1 MCHWKKWI
9 WPGFL
14 TIAIL
19 SALAVWWKAAD
30 IETEL
35 KAQAEASL
43 QAQGQSWATVTMD
56 GRDATVSGAAPS
68 EAAQSEAQFLTDE
81 AYDVRVVADGSN
93 LMAIQNPYMLRAR
106 RDGNSVELTGFV
118 PSETVRAEIVAA
130 AGAALPGV
138 TVTDNTEMARGAPS
152 ALVSAAGFGL
162 AQLNGLTSG
171 EMSLENMGLSVS
183 GIAKDRES
191 FVAVNAALDGAIP
204 DGATLSLKDITPPV
218 QSPYEWNARYDGS
231 QIVLGGSV
239 PTAEVKS
246 ALVAA
251 ASTALP
257 DAEIV
262 DEQVLSSGADDA
274 FQQGGGFAL
283 EQLTRF
289 SSGEVALTDLALN
302 VSGVSKTAADFIA
315 AKAALAGTLPA
326 GLALASSDIKPATIS
341 PYTWKADYD
350 GTNLAL
356 SGFVPDEE
364 TRTNIVGQ
372 AKAAL
377 PSAEIA
383 DEMNIAAGA
392 GTSFP
397 EYTGFALS
405 QLPRFSN
412 GSVSLS
418 DGNLAVDGVSSSL
431 DTFTAATGALQSPP
445 SGLTVASSNIVP
457 PTLSPYTWGADLK
470 DGTVT
475 LNGYVPNAAARA
487 TVLEQVQSALP
498 RATVVDEMKVAAGAP
513 SDFTALTAGTIGSLP
528 RFSEATLGLTDRN
541 ATIAGVASTSGSF
554 MAAQRYVAAGLEG
567 DPSNVTA
574 NILPPMVSG
583 DYVWSAKKT
592 PTSVVL
598 GGMAPTRVA
607 RDNIAAHAKA
617 LNPDATIVNRMTIIR
632 GAPDGY
638 LANARKGLSLLGFV
652 KDGETSLLNDALSV
666 KGRANTVLSYQE
678 AQTAIAADLSEGA
691 WGERAIQPAA
701 VTPYSWSL
709 EKTADGTTIGGFVPN
724 RGVGNVNAAATRSVI
739 AGAVE
744 DQQRVA
750 SGEPA
755 NFGNAVAVAISGV
768 SKLETGLAR
777 LTGSNMLVQ
786 GRASSE
792 QEATQIEADL
802 NAAKPENFRLTSRIA
817 FPLPEPEPEPAV
829 EPEPEP
835 EPEPAPA
842 LATVSPYVWS
852 ITRGTNSTLVAGS
865 APAEA
870 IQAANIAAAETIIG
884 GTVTDSQT
892 LALGAPA
899 NYTAATSAV
908 TKAVGQL
915 NGGVGRLSDTSV
927 FVQGDTT
934 SQAEANRIGA
944 ELETA
949 LPSNFTLTK
958 LIGFPPPPPP
968 EPVCDV
974 DFAALFAGDKI
985 LFDTNRAVIKS
996 ESFPLLDRLGEG
1008 LATCE
1013 GTRIEV
1019 GGHTDSRGAADYN
1032 QQLSEA
1038 RARSVIEYYTAKG
1051 VDTANLSA
1059 KGYGET
1065 LPIADNGTR
1074 VGRAQNRRIE
1084 FKILSKD

>member
-1 MCHWKKWI
+1 
-9 WPGFL
+9 
-14 TIAIL
+14 
-19 SALAVWWKAAD
+19 
-30 IETEL
+30 
-35 KAQAEASL
+35 
-43 QAQGQSWATVTMD
+43 
-56 GRDATVSGAAPS
+56 
-68 EAAQSEAQFLTDE
+68 
-81 AYDVRVVADGSN
+81 
-93 LMAIQNPYMLRAR
+93 
-106 RDGNSVELTGFV
+106 
-118 PSETVRAEIVAA
+118 
-130 AGAALPGV
+130 
-138 TVTDNTEMARGAPS
+138 
-152 ALVSAAGFGL
+152 
-162 AQLNGLTSG
+162 
-171 EMSLENMGLSVS
+171 
-183 GIAKDRES
+183 
-191 FVAVNAALDGAIP
+191 
-204 DGATLSLKDITPPV
+204 
-218 QSPYEWNARYDGS
+218 
-231 QIVLGGSV
+231 
-239 PTAEVKS
+239 
-246 ALVAA
+246 
-251 ASTALP
+251 
-257 DAEIV
+257 
-262 DEQVLSSGADDA
+262 QVLSSGADDA

-289 SSGEVALTDLALN
+289 SSGEVSLNDLALN
-302 VSGVSKTAADFIA
+302 VSGVSKTAADFNA
-315 AKAALAGTLPA
+315 ANAALAGTLPA
-326 GLALASSDIKPATIS
+326 GLALASSDIKPATVS

-350 GTNLAL
+350 GTSVAL
-356 SGFVPDEE
+356 SGFVPNED
-364 TRTNIVGQ
+364 TRATIVDQ
-372 AKAAL
+372 ARAAL
-377 PSAEIA
+377 PNAEIA
-383 DEMNIAAGA
+383 DGMNIAAGA
-392 GTSFP
+392 GASFP
-397 EYTGFALS
+397 EYTGFALN

-412 GSVSLS
+412 GSVSLG
-418 DGNLAVDGVSSSL
+418 DATLAVDGVSSSL
-431 DTFTAATGALQSPP
+431 DTFTAATRALQSPP
-445 SGLTVASSNIVP
+445 SDLTVARSNIVP

-475 LNGYVPNAAARA
+475 LNGYVPNAEARG
-487 TVLEQVQSALP
+487 TVLNQVQSVLP

-513 SDFTALTAGTIGSLP
+513 SDFTALTAGIIGGLP

-541 ATIAGVASTSGSF
+541 ASIAGVASTSGAY

-567 DPSNVTA
+567 DPSNLTA

-583 DYVWSAKKT
+583 DYAWSAKKT

-638 LANARKGLSLLGFV
+638 LANARKGLSVLGFV

-666 KGRANTVLSYQE
+666 KGDASTVLSYEE
-678 AQTAIAADLSEGA
+678 AQAAIADDLSEGA
-691 WGERAIQPAA
+691 WGERAILPAA

-709 EKTADGTTIGGFVPN
+709 EKTGDGATIGGFVPT

-739 AGAVE
+739 AGAVQ
-744 DQQRVA
+744 DRQRVA

-768 SKLETGLAR
+768 AKLEPGLAR

-786 GRASSE
+786 GRTSSE
-792 QEATQIEADL
+792 EEAAQIEADL
-802 NAAKPENFRLTSRIA
+802 NAAKPENFRLTSRIS
-817 FPLPEPEPEPAV
+817 FPLPEPEPEPQV
-829 EPEPEP
+829 EPKAEPV
-835 EPEPAPA
+835 AVPA
-842 LATVSPYVWS
+842 LPTVSPYVWS
-852 ITRGTNSTLVAGS
+852 ITRGTSSTLVAGS

-870 IQAANIAAAETIIG
+870 IQAANVAAAEAAIG
-884 GTVTDSQT
+884 GTVSDSQT

-915 NGGVGRLSDTSV
+915 SGGVGRLSDTSV

-934 SQAEANRIGA
+934 SEAEANRIGA
-944 ELETA
+944 ELESA

-958 LIGFPPPPPP
+958 LIGFPQTPA
-968 EPVCDV
+968 PVAVCNV

-1008 LATCE
+1008 LATCS

-1019 GGHTDSRGAADYN
+1019 GGHTDSQGAASYN

-1038 RARSVIEYYTAKG
+1038 RARSVVEYYAGKG
-1051 VDTANLSA
+1051 IDTANLSA

-1065 LPIADNGTR
+1065 LPIADNGSR

-1084 FKILSKD
+1084 FKILSED